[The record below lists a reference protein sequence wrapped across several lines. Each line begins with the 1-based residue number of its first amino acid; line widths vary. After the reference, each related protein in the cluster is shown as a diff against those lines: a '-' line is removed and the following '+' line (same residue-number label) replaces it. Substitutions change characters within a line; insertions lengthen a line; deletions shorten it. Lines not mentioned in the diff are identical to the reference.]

1 MAESACLIA
10 APDLADGD
18 HVDQAALILGNFSFS
33 LAALYLAAI
42 HVGRRRNH
50 LGKAAEE
57 IESEI
62 WSIPHAI
69 AEAAH
74 HAAAIRA
81 YLDGVSDEADFY
93 FLGAGPSY
101 GAALFYQA
109 KFFEQARR
117 PVYGVELEEFAHE
130 QFFLL
135 RPGKD
140 AQVWF
145 IVPQGHSSER
155 ALEIMDS
162 CREMG
167 ARVIAIATDQD
178 DPLQRKADLAFPIG
192 AVPERF
198 SPLVSVMPGELV
210 GIHAFARW
218 GSEPFL
224 ASNRGRQMAAGRRL
238 TREGGKHLRDKG
250 DQNE

>member
-1 MAESACLIA
+1 
-10 APDLADGD
+10 
-18 HVDQAALILGNFSFS
+18 VDQAALILGNFSFS
-33 LAALYLAAI
+33 LAALYRVAI
-42 HVGRRRNH
+42 HMGRRRSH
-50 LGKAAEE
+50 LGQPVEKIEAE
-57 IESEI
+57 ITA
-62 WSIPHAI
+62 IPRAI
-69 AEAAH
+69 AQAVNSSTAVLE
-74 HAAAIRA
+74 

-145 IVPQGHSSER
+145 IAPQSHSQGR
-155 ALEIMDS
+155 ALEIMAG

-167 ARVIAIATDQD
+167 ARVIAVTTLD
-178 DPLQRKADLAFPIG
+178 DPRRENADLTFSIG
-192 AVPERF
+192 TVPEMF
-198 SPLVSVMPGELV
+198 SPLVSVMPGELF

-224 ASNRGRQMAAGRRL
+224 ASNRGRQMAASKRL
-238 TREGGKHLRDKG
+238 TRESEKNLR
-250 DQNE
+250 QREPQ